1 MNTWSMNAWSI
12 RTRLTVIATA
22 VMAVLC
28 VVASAL
34 LTLVNHGQAVTYRVE
49 EAQAVALKTV
59 HLIKRADLPR
69 VIPPNVSDGGALQVI
84 DAKGVVAAGTGNLAA
99 KPRQSPLIPPDDDT
113 TGTGVTCDLPDI
125 PGCKIIVVFRV
136 YEPDGDWY
144 VYSFDDVVPWYIS
157 DGFLGQLV
165 AGSLLLL
172 AFTAIGTA
180 LVVGRAL
187 RPVEH
192 IRRAAKEIGASVAGG
207 RSFGSRILLP
217 AHHDELRALA
227 VTANEMI
234 DRLEA
239 SLVREREFTSNT
251 SHDLRTPVTAMRA
264 ELDGAL
270 LHPGDTDWPATAE
283 RLNESVDRL
292 QAIIEDLLVLS
303 RLDSGAV
310 GEKERLD
317 LSRLVRD
324 EVARRKDDDRIE
336 VEADAVY
343 VEGSRL
349 HLARLFTNLLD
360 NAVRHAAERV
370 VIRVYAEPPCAVLE
384 VENDGD
390 TIPPAM
396 REAVFERFTRLDA
409 SRTKDT
415 GGSGLGLAIVR
426 EIAHAHQ
433 GSASVADIPTGTC
446 MEIRLPL
453 A

>member
-1 MNTWSMNAWSI
+1 MNTWSI

-28 VVASAL
+28 VVASSL
-34 LTLVNHGQAVTYRVE
+34 LTLVNHGQAVTHQIER
-49 EAQAVALKTV
+49 AQGAALKTV

-69 VIPPNVSDGGALQVI
+69 VIPPKVAEEGTIQVI
-84 DAKGVVAAGTGNLAA
+84 DAKGVVAAGTGTLSAQE
-99 KPRQSPLIPPDDDT
+99 RLSDLIPPADDT
-113 TGTGVTCDLPDI
+113 TGTGVRCDMPGMPD
-125 PGCKIIVVFRV
+125 CKIVVVFRV

-144 VYSFDDVVPWYIS
+144 VYSFDDTVPWYIS
-157 DGFLGQLV
+157 DGFLAQL
-165 AGSLLLL
+165 AIGSLFLLCL
-172 AFTAIGTA
+172 TALGTA

-192 IRRAAKEIGASVAGG
+192 IRRAARDIGASVAGG
-207 RSFGSRILLP
+207 RALGSRIVLP

-227 VTANEMI
+227 VTANEML
-234 DRLEA
+234 DRLES
-239 SLVREREFTSNT
+239 SLRREREFTSNT

-264 ELDGAL
+264 ELDGAM
-270 LHPGDTDWPATAE
+270 LHPDETDWASTAE
-283 RLNESVDRL
+283 RLTVSVDRL
-292 QAIIEDLLVLS
+292 QEIIEDLLVLS

-310 GEKERLD
+310 GDKERLD
-317 LSRLVRD
+317 LARLVRD
-324 EVARRKDDDRIE
+324 ELDRRRLDGRIDLE
-336 VEADAVY
+336 GTPTY

-349 HLARLFTNLLD
+349 NLARLFTNLLD
-360 NAVRHAAERV
+360 NALRHATSHVTVR
-370 VIRVYAEPPCAVLE
+370 IHPDGPYAVLQ

-390 TIPPAM
+390 SIPPNM

-433 GSASVADIPTGTC
+433 GTATVADTPTGTR
-446 MEIRLPL
+446 IDVTLPL